1 MLKKG
6 DKMITYWEVSEVN
19 KEMYNYWNKLFGT
32 APYKLTHQINNVIF
46 NPPATI
52 VFWSDGTKTIAKCE
66 PCDKFDKEKGLMMA
80 ILKKEHKASD
90 IIDVFDKY
98 IYTKEDK

>member
-1 MLKKG
+1 MT
-6 DKMITYWEVSEVN
+6 TYCEVN
-19 KEMYNYWNKLFGT
+19 KEVYNYWGELFGIT
-32 APYKLTHQINNVIF
+32 PYKPTPKITNVIF

-80 ILKKEHKASD
+80 ILKKEHKASH

-98 IYTKEDK
+98 IYTKEDGENND